1 MRVLLCT
8 DGLAG
13 AHAATTWLE
22 RFVPSEPSS
31 LCIAAIAQM
40 PPPGFRSSSA
50 RSALREL
57 LLERSRR
64 FAEAARAR
72 LQDHWSDLTLR
83 VTDGDPHEGL
93 LRAAEEW
100 KADLVVLGRNASGGP
115 APLLGSVARLGARY
129 LDCSVLLVDR
139 EPVSIRE
146 IVLGMDGSA
155 SAREAV
161 RLLSLFPFAATSRVL
176 ALGIVNTSWRRTM
189 ELDEFPPAV
198 RRAVHEIEAQQ
209 AEVARAALVRTATAL
224 ADWATVESEVA
235 AGSPAQVLLDAARQR
250 SADLVVLGHQGV
262 EPVRRLALGSVA
274 EQLLAAATGSLLI
287 GRK

>member
-40 PPPGFRSSSA
+40 PPLGLRSSSA
-50 RSALREL
+50 RSAIQEL
-57 LLERSRR
+57 MLERSRH
-64 FAEAARAR
+64 FCEAARTR
-72 LQDHWSDLTLR
+72 LQGHWADLTVH

-93 LRAAEEW
+93 LRAAEAW
-100 KADLVVLGRNASGGP
+100 KADLVVLGRSASGDSS
-115 APLLGSVARLGARY
+115 PLLGSVARLAARY

-146 IVLGMDGSA
+146 FVLGMDGSA

-176 ALGIVNTSWRRTM
+176 ALGIVNTSWRHTM
-189 ELDEFPPAV
+189 DLHEFPPAV
-198 RRAVHEIEAQQ
+198 R
-209 AEVARAALVRTATAL
+209 ARCTRSRRSMRK
-224 ADWATVESEVA
+224 WR
-235 AGSPAQVLLDAARQR
+235 GQR
-250 SADLVVLGHQGV
+250 
-262 EPVRRLALGSVA
+262 
-274 EQLLAAATGSLLI
+274 
-287 GRK
+287 